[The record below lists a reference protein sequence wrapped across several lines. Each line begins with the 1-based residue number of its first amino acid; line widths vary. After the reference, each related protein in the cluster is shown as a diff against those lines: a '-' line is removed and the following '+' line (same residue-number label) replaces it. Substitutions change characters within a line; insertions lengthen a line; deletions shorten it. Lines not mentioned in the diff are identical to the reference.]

1 MDERYDP
8 AYQRGSTT
16 EPAQQPKT
24 RSGGRARETAAH
36 PRKHPLHETEH
47 WQPAGGRSTAPHL
60 DTADS
65 AGPHALIGSA
75 GGSETDTNSGA
86 EGIDVFRP
94 LGIVE
99 DDVPAEIPHVAPAPR
114 QSFAAPSNALRPIGR
129 GDDAASRG
137 MFAGATIGRDPASGP
152 RASADAGIGARP
164 HGTGSNGTSIGSG
177 SGSTRPGT
185 VHASDAGDLDAIGA
199 DDFGTAHL
207 DDDQTARTRNPWE
220 GALWVIGIAL
230 VVFGAFAL
238 WQSVQR
244 SMYGWSGETGPPDD
258 FLTNLYLGELAPGVI
273 AIGLATIVGL
283 LFRRLFAHD
292 RRSRP

>member
-24 RSGGRARETAAH
+24 RSGGRVRETAAH

-65 AGPHALIGSA
+65 AGPHPLIGSA
-75 GGSETDTNSGA
+75 DGSETAANSGA

-99 DDVPAEIPHVAPAPR
+99 DDLPAEIPRLAAASR
-114 QSFAAPSNALRPIGR
+114 QPFAAPSNALRPTGP
-129 GDDAASRG
+129 
-137 MFAGATIGRDPASGP
+137 GARIGRDPASGP
-152 RASADAGIGARP
+152 RASAGAGIGAGSP
-164 HGTGSNGTSIGSG
+164 GTGSSRTSSG
-177 SGSTRPGT
+177 IDSGSTGPGT
-185 VHASDAGDLDAIGA
+185 VRASDADDLDAFGA
-199 DDFGTAHL
+199 DDLGTAHL

-220 GALWVIGIAL
+220 GALWVVGIAL
-230 VVFGAFAL
+230 VLFGAFAT
-238 WQSVQR
+238 WQSIQR
-244 SMYGWSGETGPPDD
+244 SMYGWSDQSGPPADY
-258 FLTNLYLGELAPGVI
+258 LTNAYLGQLAPI
-273 AIGLATIVGL
+273 AITIGLATIVGL